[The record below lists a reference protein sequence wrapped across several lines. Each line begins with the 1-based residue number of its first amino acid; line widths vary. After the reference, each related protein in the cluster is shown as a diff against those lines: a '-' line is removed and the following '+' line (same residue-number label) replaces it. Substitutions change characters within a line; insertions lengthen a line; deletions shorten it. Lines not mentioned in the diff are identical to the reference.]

1 MIGLLIGYIFL
12 FISFLLLDAKI
23 RAFEDLM
30 DSQFEL
36 DKTIGEALKD
46 NGEFTTKLSDIVNK
60 HLDRENEIF
69 DQMSNFLKE
78 KGENKDGT
86 L

>member
-1 MIGLLIGYIFL
+1 MESLTIGYIILLLAFL
-12 FISFLLLDAKI
+12 FLNARMKNL
-23 RAFEDLM
+23 EDFM

-46 NGEFTTKLSDIVNK
+46 NSEFASKLSDIVNK

>member
-1 MIGLLIGYIFL
+1 
-12 FISFLLLDAKI
+12 
-23 RAFEDLM
+23 M

-36 DKTIGEALKD
+36 NKAIGEALED
-46 NGEFTTKLSDIVNK
+46 NGEFTSKLADIVNK

-69 DQMSNFLKE
+69 DQMNNFLKE
-78 KGENKDGT
+78 KGENKDET

>member
-1 MIGLLIGYIFL
+1 MTGLFVGYIFL
-12 FISFLLLDAKI
+12 FISCLVLDAKI
-23 RAFEDLM
+23 RALEDLM

-36 DKTIGEALKD
+36 DKTIGETLKN
-46 NGEFTTKLSDIVNK
+46 NGEFNAKLSDIVNK

-69 DQMSNFLKE
+69 EQMSNFLKE
-78 KGENKDGT
+78 EEDKDGT